1 MNKKRQ
7 ERQADFVFTCR
18 LAILS
23 FLTYNLRR
31 IIEVVKLLGKT
42 IRQLSE
48 ELQLSKQAINQRI
61 SSIKDFRS
69 KHTHKVKN
77 HLEIDEQGVKILAN
91 FDKQKRQD
99 QQVNRQ
105 ERQAENDK
113 QDKKKTNIND
123 VLLKQLDVKDQQIS
137 KLQKSLD
144 QQQQLQLAT
153 LAENRQLKGHIQKLN
168 GLLESSNSTQ
178 KRQATKKN
186 DNLSNNDNSSYI
198 KDKNDKQDKNG
209 VVDADEKQ
217 RKIHKNKTNK
227 SWWHFWKNT

>member
-1 MNKKRQ
+1 LNKKRQ
-7 ERQADFVFTCR
+7 ERQADFVFSCR
-18 LAILS
+18 LAILP

-31 IIEVVKLLGKT
+31 IIEAVKLLGKT

-77 HLEIDEQGVKILAN
+77 HLEIDEQGVKMLAN

-186 DNLSNNDNSSYI
+186 DNLSNGANASRY
-198 KDKNDKQDKNG
+198 KVENDKQDKDG
-209 VVDADEKQ
+209 VVDTDEKQ
-217 RKIHKNKTNK
+217 KKIHKNKANK
-227 SWWHFWKNT
+227 SWWHFW

>member
-1 MNKKRQ
+1 M
-7 ERQADFVFTCR
+7 
-18 LAILS
+18 
-23 FLTYNLRR
+23 
-31 IIEVVKLLGKT
+31 VKLLGKT

-61 SSIKDFRS
+61 SSIKGFRS
-69 KHTHKVKN
+69 KHTYKVKN
-77 HLEIDEQGVKILAN
+77 HLEIDEQGVEMLAN

-99 QQVNRQ
+99 QQVDRQ
-105 ERQAENDK
+105 ERQVKNDN
-113 QDKKKTNIND
+113 QDKRETNINN
-123 VLLKQLDVKDQQIS
+123 VLMKQLDVKDQQIS

-186 DNLSNNDNSSYI
+186 DNLSNGADSSNTM
-198 KDKNDKQDKNG
+198 DKTDKQEKNR
-209 VVDADEKQ
+209 VVDTDEEQK
-217 RKIHKNKTNK
+217 KVHKNKINN
-227 SWWHFWKNT
+227 SWWHFW

>member
-77 HLEIDEQGVKILAN
+77 HLEIDEQGVKMLAN

-105 ERQAENDK
+105 ERQAKNDK

-144 QQQQLQLAT
+144 QQQQLQLAI
-153 LAENRQLKGHIQKLN
+153 LAENRQLKGHIQELS

-186 DNLSNNDNSSYI
+186 DNLSNGANSSNTMN
-198 KDKNDKQDKNG
+198 KTDKQEKNR
-209 VVDADEKQ
+209 VVDTNEKQ
-217 RKIHKNKTNK
+217 KRIHKNKVNN
-227 SWWHFWKNT
+227 SWWHFW